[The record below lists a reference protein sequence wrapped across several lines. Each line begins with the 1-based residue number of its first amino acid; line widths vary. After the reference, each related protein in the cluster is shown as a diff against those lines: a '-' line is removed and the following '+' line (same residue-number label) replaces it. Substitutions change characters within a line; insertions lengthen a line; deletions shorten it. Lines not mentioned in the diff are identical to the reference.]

1 MATTAGVRL
10 AFEAG
15 GSGSP
20 TLLLLHGVGGN
31 AGVWCNLRRHLASE
45 WPGRWIAPD
54 LRGHGRSFHCA
65 PYSFGAHAAD
75 VAALLGSEERVI
87 CLGHSMGGVVGIA
100 LASGWF
106 GVEVAQVVAI
116 GVKIVWQSEEV
127 AKAQNF
133 ARSAVRWFET
143 RDEAVQRFLR
153 ATGLAR
159 LVDPDSECV
168 ARGIQECDGRFR
180 LAMDPAA
187 NLAGDPI
194 EPFIRAMS
202 APLRLAAGDRDP
214 MVTLDEMRRYDPG
227 ATLIE
232 GAGHNAHVE
241 APERVWALLE
251 QEAGV
256 SGSR

>member
-1 MATTAGVRL
+1 
-10 AFEAG
+10 
-15 GSGSP
+15 
-20 TLLLLHGVGGN
+20 LLLLHGLGGN
-31 AGVWCNLRRHLASE
+31 AAVWGNLRRHLASG

-54 LRGHGRSFHCA
+54 LRGHGRSFHSA

-75 VAALLGSEERVI
+75 VAGLLGPEERVI

-106 GVEVAQVVAI
+106 GVRVAKVVAI
-116 GVKIVWQSEEV
+116 GVKLVWQPEEV
-127 AKAQNF
+127 AKARDF
-133 ARSAVRWFET
+133 ARSAVRWFGT
-143 RDEAVQRFLR
+143 RDEAAQRFLR
-153 ATGLAR
+153 VTGLAG
-159 LVDPDSECV
+159 LADPDSECV

-187 NLAGDPI
+187 NLAGASI
-194 EPFIRAMS
+194 EPFVRALS

-227 ATLIE
+227 AALID

-241 APERVWALLE
+241 APERIRRLLE
-251 QEAGV
+251 QEAG
-256 SGSR
+256 